1 MNQVHIG
8 VIVPGMENG
17 RIQPFQVQYTITQM
31 ILLIGIQIL
40 LNVSAMEPQKL
51 DENKGTHIL
60 HTVLY
65 YENVWLFHNLYF
77 KHGLSLAFSHIL
89 RHYAFGISIFWMDF
103 GINFQTEFQMNF
115 CTNFWIGF
123 QMNSWKAIF
132 QWIMEHTVWST
143 KPI

>member
-1 MNQVHIG
+1 MPLDCHMMNQVHIG

-77 KHGLSLAFSHIL
+77 KHGLSFPWDLVIFFRHFAF
-89 RHYAFGISIFWMDF
+89 AKSIFWIDF
-103 GINFQTEFQMNF
+103 PNLFPN
-115 CTNFWIGF
+115 GF
-123 QMNSWKAIF
+123 QYRF
-132 QWIMEHTVWST
+132 
-143 KPI
+143 